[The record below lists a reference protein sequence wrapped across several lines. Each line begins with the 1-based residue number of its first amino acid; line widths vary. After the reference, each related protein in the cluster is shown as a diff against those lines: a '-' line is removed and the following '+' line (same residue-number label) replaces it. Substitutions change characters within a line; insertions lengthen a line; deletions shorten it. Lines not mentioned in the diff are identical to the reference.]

1 MNNKNGEW
9 YKKTTGYIWKFIRY
23 IWKCMNGRKWYSLL
37 LLLSSL
43 YVWKYRFEINQLKE
57 LNAKNIIFI
66 LWIFLLAF
74 PLFSE
79 MEILGI
85 KVKTEVE
92 KATEE
97 VKESLK
103 NIQTQIIQ
111 LQMNNSVSNKISIEN
126 TPLPSEKTLEDMQ
139 KNISGSEKEVSELEI
154 QNNRD
159 KNIFLFETRQEIE
172 MALREICEKIGHP
185 EILASMEM
193 LRLISEKELIDN
205 GTEKL
210 IMEVQKITSRGIH
223 GEIVSDEYITFVK
236 TVRQKLLQQL
246 KEISKKIEY
255 IKCLNCGYSGYSKD
269 GKICPKCGK
278 DCSVD
283 FW

>member
-1 MNNKNGEW
+1 M
-9 YKKTTGYIWKFIRY
+9 
-23 IWKCMNGRKWYSLL
+23 
-37 LLLSSL
+37 
-43 YVWKYRFEINQLKE
+43 
-57 LNAKNIIFI
+57 
-66 LWIFLLAF
+66 
-74 PLFSE
+74 
-79 MEILGI
+79 
-85 KVKTEVE
+85 
-92 KATEE
+92 
-97 VKESLK
+97 
-103 NIQTQIIQ
+103 
-111 LQMNNSVSNKISIEN
+111 
-126 TPLPSEKTLEDMQ
+126 
-139 KNISGSEKEVSELEI
+139 EI

-185 EILASMEM
+185 EILESMEM

-236 TVRQKLLQQL
+236 NARP
-246 KEISKKIEY
+246 SKKIEY

>member
-85 KVKTEVE
+85 KVKKEVE

-126 TPLPSEKTLEDMQ
+126 TPLPSEHSRICRK
-139 KNISGSEKEVSELEI
+139 
-154 QNNRD
+154 
-159 KNIFLFETRQEIE
+159 IFL
-172 MALREICEKIGHP
+172 
-185 EILASMEM
+185 
-193 LRLISEKELIDN
+193 
-205 GTEKL
+205 
-210 IMEVQKITSRGIH
+210 VQKKRFRSWRFRTTEIKIYFYSRL
-223 GEIVSDEYITFVK
+223 D
-236 TVRQKLLQQL
+236 
-246 KEISKKIEY
+246 KK
-255 IKCLNCGYSGYSKD
+255 
-269 GKICPKCGK
+269 
-278 DCSVD
+278 
-283 FW
+283 

>member
-85 KVKTEVE
+85 KVKKEVE

-111 LQMNNSVSNKISIEN
+111 LQMNNSDSYIYKNGDILEVKHNN
-126 TPLPSEKTLEDMQ
+126 TTGVD
-139 KNISGSEKEVSELEI
+139 LEI
-154 QNNRD
+154 IIRFTD
-159 KNIFLFETRQEIE
+159 IKYGEYY
-172 MALREICEKIGHP
+172 
-185 EILASMEM
+185 
-193 LRLISEKELIDN
+193 IS
-205 GTEKL
+205 
-210 IMEVQKITSRGIH
+210 
-223 GEIVSDEYITFVK
+223 
-236 TVRQKLLQQL
+236 
-246 KEISKKIEY
+246 
-255 IKCLNCGYSGYSKD
+255 
-269 GKICPKCGK
+269 
-278 DCSVD
+278 
-283 FW
+283 

>member
-85 KVKTEVE
+85 KVKKEVE

-154 QNNRD
+154 KKNRD

-185 EILASMEM
+185 EILASMKM
-193 LRLISEKELIDN
+193 LRLISEKKLIDN
-205 GTEKL
+205 DTEKL

-236 TVRQKLLQQL
+236 TVRPKLLQQL
-246 KEISKKIEY
+246 KEISKKS
-255 IKCLNCGYSGYSKD
+255 NTSN
-269 GKICPKCGK
+269 
-278 DCSVD
+278 V
-283 FW
+283 

>member
-1 MNNKNGEW
+1 
-9 YKKTTGYIWKFIRY
+9 
-23 IWKCMNGRKWYSLL
+23 MNGRKWYSLL

-79 MEILGI
+79 MEIFGI
-85 KVKTEVE
+85 KVKKEVE

-126 TPLPSEKTLEDMQ
+126 TPLPSGKTLEDMQ
-139 KNISGSEKEVSELEI
+139 KKYFWF
-154 QNNRD
+154 R
-159 KNIFLFETRQEIE
+159 K
-172 MALREICEKIGHP
+172 
-185 EILASMEM
+185 
-193 LRLISEKELIDN
+193 
-205 GTEKL
+205 
-210 IMEVQKITSRGIH
+210 RG
-223 GEIVSDEYITFVK
+223 F
-236 TVRQKLLQQL
+236 
-246 KEISKKIEY
+246 
-255 IKCLNCGYSGYSKD
+255 
-269 GKICPKCGK
+269 
-278 DCSVD
+278 
-283 FW
+283 